1 MAYST
6 STDYKA
12 IKSKLEKQLAL
23 ATDEATNANLQAQIN
38 AADQSRIEKIAS
50 SLNTYGKY
58 ANDSELDST
67 AAKLN
72 SLVTLANSL

>member
-23 ATDEATNANLQAQIN
+23 ATDEATKANLQAQIN
-38 AADQSRIEKIAS
+38 AADQ
-50 SLNTYGKY
+50 
-58 ANDSELDST
+58 
-67 AAKLN
+67 
-72 SLVTLANSL
+72 